1 MRRPSKFRLDRYG
14 VETIYRVGFQDNRW
28 HCREQSWTRSI
39 VPVTGFLKE
48 MFTRRGRSY
57 SKHKETVSLMLQ
69 RDEKDAQN
77 LFSTISSGITIDQF
91 FISVLLLVGRKK
103 RGWSACGMS
112 LVTSALLL
120 EVVMK
125 YCLKDC
131 CSSFM
136 LVIEGGNSFKS
147 FRYKTTFKNI
157 SSWLLLYLCLEE
169 TWMDINDTIICEQA
183 DSKMEI
189 VYVWGFEMV
198 ERFPLVNADWNWAL
212 QIFAF
217 LVLS

>member
-125 YCLKDC
+125 YCLK
-131 CSSFM
+131 
-136 LVIEGGNSFKS
+136 I
-147 FRYKTTFKNI
+147 
-157 SSWLLLYLCLEE
+157 
-169 TWMDINDTIICEQA
+169 A
-183 DSKMEI
+183 
-189 VYVWGFEMV
+189 
-198 ERFPLVNADWNWAL
+198 
-212 QIFAF
+212 
-217 LVLS
+217 LVLLCWWLKVVNLSNHLATKQHLKISVLDCFCICVLKRLEWTLMTQLSANRPTVKWRLSMSGDLKWWNDFLW